1 MSFLISGQKGISYGV
16 RQEVG
21 VPKKR
26 KKLINSLNKE
36 LSKAR
41 ADIAELHQHVDILLE
56 REKAMRAV
64 MLEVKELME
73 IQDQRIEDLKAH
85 QAQLEAD
92 KVQMTML
99 LKKAYDRLVDVETER
114 KQLFSRLLAI
124 IDVNIPEEPVS
135 AERQYAVRRERH

>member
-1 MSFLISGQKGISYGV
+1 M
-16 RQEVG
+16 
-21 VPKKR
+21 PKKR

-64 MLEVKELME
+64 MLEVRELME

-135 AERQYAVRRERH
+135 AERQYAVRRDRH